1 MFTGSP
7 AGYGEDMSAR
17 SPLPRAMFA
26 GAAGTLAMDALLYR
40 RYRCQGGTASFIGW
54 EFGQPVQTFSEAGTP
69 AKVACELA
77 SRLHIE
83 LAASWAQSANN
94 IAHWATGLAW
104 GVAHSVVRTVTPLAT
119 MTSGV
124 ATGAGAFATSYA
136 VLSRIGVYKQLS
148 EYDGETLWQDL
159 TAHLVYGATVG
170 LTAGLLGTK
179 VTKRRLN
186 RGG

>member
-1 MFTGSP
+1 M
-7 AGYGEDMSAR
+7 
-17 SPLPRAMFA
+17 
-26 GAAGTLAMDALLYR
+26 
-40 RYRCQGGTASFIGW
+40 
-54 EFGQPVQTFSEAGTP
+54 
-69 AKVACELA
+69 
-77 SRLHIE
+77 
-83 LAASWAQSANN
+83 
-94 IAHWATGLAW
+94 
-104 GVAHSVVRTVTPLAT
+104 
-119 MTSGV
+119 
-124 ATGAGAFATSYA
+124 TSYA